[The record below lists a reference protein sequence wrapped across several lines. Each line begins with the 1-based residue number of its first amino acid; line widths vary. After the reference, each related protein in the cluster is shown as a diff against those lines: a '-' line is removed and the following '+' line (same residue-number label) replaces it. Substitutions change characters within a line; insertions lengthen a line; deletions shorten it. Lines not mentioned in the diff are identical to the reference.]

1 MGAPGGTWYQKCLQ
15 NKTGSSAPGASVN
28 KLHIPRAPVFF
39 MMTVFTII
47 WVTHQCAT
55 HHTPKMTNTP
65 HKFPTTRPLP
75 TSHPDFGWR
84 KNLMPHPI
92 WPHSPKGHWMVFPIH
107 PCIQSSSAML
117 TPSPWLNC
125 STGLLSS
132 GFHPSHPWGWL
143 LFLQIPQSWHLHTSS
158 WKPTLTTPW
167 NSHTC
172 PHVFLCMVLVSFLP
186 HKGKTPFL
194 FCSRKVRNLYFVHW
208 YIPTPRAIPGPYPA
222 LRGKKTYCW
231 INFEKDLQPKYLLR
245 KYWIQALSVSHAFSH
260 LILTMFSK
268 YSKI

>member
-75 TSHPDFGWR
+75 TSHPGFGWR

-92 WPHSPKGHWMVFPIH
+92 WPHSPKAIGWSSQSIPAFSPLQPCWPPHLDSTAQLAFCLQVF
-107 PCIQSSSAML
+107 
-117 TPSPWLNC
+117 TP
-125 STGLLSS
+125 
-132 GFHPSHPWGWL
+132 
-143 LFLQIPQSWHLHTSS
+143 
-158 WKPTLTTPW
+158 
-167 NSHTC
+167 
-172 PHVFLCMVLVSFLP
+172 
-186 HKGKTPFL
+186 
-194 FCSRKVRNLYFVHW
+194 
-208 YIPTPRAIPGPYPA
+208 AIPGAGCSSCRYPRA
-222 LRGKKTYCW
+222 DTCTPPHGSPPWPPHGIVTPVHMSFCVWCLSAFSPTRVKLLFCFVPGKLGIFILFTD
-231 INFEKDLQPKYLLR
+231 ISQHQEQSLAHILHSEEKKRIVELILR
-245 KYWIQALSVSHAFSH
+245 KICSPNIYWGSIGFKH
-260 LILTMFSK
+260 
-268 YSKI
+268 